1 MRTLTG
7 LLVLAGLATAA
18 WQFAF
23 WEPRLLP
30 IRVIEVQG
38 ELHHHSSEML
48 QRTIGERLKGGILTA
63 DLEDLKAAADELP
76 WVGDASIRRIWPD
89 QLQVRVDE
97 HKPIGRWNAQDLVTA
112 EGVVFRPSD
121 GEVPAGLPS
130 FEGDDPQAPEVVARY
145 LKWRDDLMLVGHLIQ
160 TLALDARGAWSLE
173 LVSGVRLDLGTEQ
186 VDQRL
191 KRFLANAAQ
200 LEAAGQ
206 PLIVDLRYS
215 NGFSVT
221 WRHSDAAQ
229 PTPAPSTASTKA
241 KPEVVKS
248 KPRAAKGTN
257 ATKAKAQPTK
267 SGKGKAPATA
277 QTQTDRAGRSAKGG

>member
-7 LLVLAGLATAA
+7 LLVLGGLATAA

-48 QRTIGERLKGGILTA
+48 QRTIGDRLKGGILTA

-76 WVGDASIRRIWPD
+76 WVGEASIRRIWPD

-130 FEGDDPQAPEVVARY
+130 FEGGDPQAPEVVARY

-160 TLALDARGAWSLE
+160 TLALDARGAWSLD
-173 LVSGVRLDLGTEQ
+173 LVSGVRLELGTEH
-186 VDQRL
+186 VEERL

-221 WRHSDAAQ
+221 WRHNDPALSAQ
-229 PTPAPSTASTKA
+229 PEA
-241 KPEVVKS
+241 VKS
-248 KPRAAKGTN
+248 KPPAAKGSHASN
-257 ATKAKAQPTK
+257 AKAKAAK

-277 QTQTDRAGRSAKGG
+277 QTKTDRAGRSAKGG